1 MFRGVLA
8 VLAVL
13 CLIAGVASGETIVV
27 STVEGLHSAV
37 EKINDAE
44 SGEFIISLSGDK
56 DFVTDKAITFS
67 SNATKT
73 ILGNGHTITF
83 SPGEG
88 SNDSFIYVYGGKL
101 CLGNKTD
108 KSGSI
113 LNIKSNTGLGDSA
126 SCIKVAVRVK
136 NKLPVLEMYDGVT
149 ISNCRVINSYGAGVR
164 LFSHVK
170 EKGQLATFNM
180 YGGNIIN
187 CGFNGGSDQFGG
199 GVAVMHN
206 GVFNMSG
213 GTISGCS
220 AWSGGGVFVGITK
233 DIMDEMEAGNY
244 TVDEPVFNM
253 TDGTIEH
260 NYASSGGGGVSVT
273 NGKFSFSGGN
283 IFKNGTER
291 NGGGVYVYVDFTSG
305 YAMADGIFE
314 MKGGEI
320 EKNSARQG
328 GGIYSQCR
336 NVSYSDRSLYAL
348 KLEGGTIRFNTA
360 SSLGGGLCIIRSRAE
375 ISGSKITNNNAQ
387 YGGGI
392 LSLPGTVVLNGSG
405 ILCNNIASG
414 SGTDYYGEPSKG
426 GEINDIFLSSA
437 SGMNQKFMNGT
448 EETGYPID
456 GWYWDHEDSDEQLY
470 KWDYGKAFVPNST
483 NKYEGDT
490 YNLDNGASA
499 LRAAFTPHR
508 DIKITKIW
516 NDANNSYNT
525 RPEKITFA
533 LKENGNT
540 VKLTNYDGS
549 EKYAVTEMSRDETTA
564 IIGPL
569 APDFN
574 ITGYEIVEIVEPP
587 KNDYLVRS
595 SEFSFT
601 PDTNKDADGSLY
613 KPITGT
619 YSTTFTNTWPHLITV
634 YNIWDDADNS
644 NLRPDKLEISLE
656 KNGTAIKDVHGNPA
670 TAILSANNWQ
680 HTFVLSSSES
690 INGLEIHEDVP
701 GYSQIKNI
709 YLEGAGINAIV
720 INKREH
726 VAANVEATNESM
738 VNITYNV
745 EKEWS
750 DGKYTVDH
758 PEITIRLFAD
768 GTFVRE
774 QKLSASA
781 TSYTFT
787 NLPKYKDNNSDTLVT
802 YTIAEE
808 INDENWVKIENE
820 GNTYWYSLDGIG
832 RYSSNV
838 LYGSASNTMIQN
850 TYEVLQE
857 KGYVE
862 FTKRW
867 KDDKNE
873 NGVRPAS
880 IQIGLFENAESQT
893 PVSINGQSVII
904 EMTSADPDNKA
915 ERWVKTAELPLY
927 NEQGIQV
934 DYSRYVVK
942 EWNEVTNTW
951 MNSGESIVIRDLT
964 GREYEYKM
972 SEGD

>member
-1 MFRGVLA
+1 MRKCFFVVFVFLLLMGVGVA
-8 VLAVL
+8 EPVIIGVSDDTS
-13 CLIAGVASGETIVV
+13 LIAAVNEINKASTGEYVISLDNDITMERDIAFTSKVEKTIVGNGKKLILGTT
-27 STVEGLHSAV
+27 SPSNALITDDKEDDKYYYIDG
-37 EKINDAE
+37 
-44 SGEFIISLSGDK
+44 FIIILNGILNLGDGK
-56 DFVTDKAITFS
+56 S
-67 SNATKT
+67 E
-73 ILGNGHTITF
+73 LTIT
-83 SPGEG
+83 STG
-88 SNDSFIYVYGGKL
+88 STTDSSSAIQVVANDLYDEEDY
-101 CLGNKTD
+101 
-108 KSGSI
+108 
-113 LNIKSNTGLGDSA
+113 
-126 SCIKVAVRVK
+126 K
-136 NKLPVLEMYDGVT
+136 NPVLNMNEGVT
-149 ISNCRVINSYGAGVR
+149 ISNWHVDNSYGAGVR
-164 LFSHVK
+164 VYSHYL
-170 EKGQLATFNM
+170 EKGFTATFNM
-180 YGGNIIN
+180 RGGTISD
-187 CGFNGGSDQFGG
+187 CGFTSGSNQFGG
-199 GVAVMHN
+199 GVAVLHN
-206 GVFNMSG
+206 GEFNMEGGTITHCKANNGGGVCLTLLRDKVGIFSVNNPVFKMSG
-213 GTISGCS
+213 GVITDNSTYKNGGKGGN
-220 AWSGGGVFVGITK
+220 GGGVAVFNGKLEMTGGSITNNSAWENAGGGIWNADSANDLEISGAEIT
-233 DIMDEMEAGNY
+233 GNY
-244 TVDEPVFNM
+244 A
-253 TDGTIEH
+253 
-260 NYASSGGGGVSVT
+260 YLYGGGIYSTHDVT
-273 NGKFSFSGGN
+273 VENSTIMNNTGY
-283 IFKNGTER
+283 R
-291 NGGGVYVYVDFTSG
+291 GGGVYVVSS
-305 YAMADGIFE
+305 INKPKFE
-314 MKGGEI
+314 MK
-320 EKNSARQG
+320 
-328 GGIYSQCR
+328 
-336 NVSYSDRSLYAL
+336 
-348 KLEGGTIRFNTA
+348 
-360 SSLGGGLCIIRSRAE
+360 
-375 ISGSKITNNNAQ
+375 SG
-387 YGGGI
+387 
-392 LSLPGTVVLNGSG
+392 V
-405 ILCNNIASG
+405 LCNNIGELDG
-414 SGTDYYGEPSKG
+414 SDAYVAPGAIILP
-426 GEINDIFLSSA
+426 SA
-437 SGMNQKFMNGT
+437 SGMNKT
-448 EETGYPID
+448 YRDTGYPID
-456 GWYWDHEDSDEQLY
+456 GWYWDYNGERWVESEAKQGNRQVYQGDSIDARGQ
-470 KWDYGKAFVPNST
+470 
-483 NKYEGDT
+483 
-490 YNLDNGASA
+490 A
-499 LRAAFTPHR
+499 LIAAFTAHR
-508 DIKITKIW
+508 DIKITKDW

-525 RPEKITFA
+525 RPEKIKFT
-533 LKENGNT
+533 LKQNGNT
-540 VKLTNYDGS
+540 VKLTNYDGV
-549 EKYAVTEMSRDETTA
+549 EMYAVTEMSKDENTA

-569 APDFN
+569 APNFD
-574 ITGYEIVEIVEPP
+574 ITGCEIVESPEVG
-587 KNDYLVRS
+587 YSVRS
-595 SEFSFT
+595 SEFTFT
-601 PDTNKDADGSLY
+601 PDTNNADGIHY
-613 KPITGT
+613 PVTGT

-680 HTFVLSSSES
+680 HTFVLSSSEA

-774 QKLSASA
+774 QKLSVSA

-838 LYGSASNTMIQN
+838 LYGFASNTMIQN

-893 PVSINGQSVII
+893 PISINGQSVII